1 MKSKKELL
9 NKYLLGPKKK
19 GQKKKED
26 SRVLDAADDEIEKYD
41 QKSQSEED
49 GSDELPVFVE
59 TEESR
64 KIHPDDKKRAM
75 ELLTAKN
82 AKPKATGAVLSSSGK
97 WLEEEKEIGALG
109 KRAEREVAEVGKRDS
124 EEDSS
129 SSESKQPRKRHD
141 SSDSDMEIDSQELKL
156 ERTEREKAF
165 KNQLATALGVEPR
178 DSEESDSDISV
189 KSDAKEANNNQD
201 AADELLYKVTN
212 NKAKLEEI
220 KKKERMMNELA
231 EQYKNATTVIRGV
244 DGQAI
249 DIKDMKESKE
259 ARLKELNEKNV
270 SVSKISCDN
279 GEAG

>member
-1 MKSKKELL
+1 MKSEL
-9 NKYLLGPKKK
+9 
-19 GQKKKED
+19 
-26 SRVLDAADDEIEKYD
+26 
-41 QKSQSEED
+41 
-49 GSDELPVFVE
+49 
-59 TEESR
+59 
-64 KIHPDDKKRAM
+64 
-75 ELLTAKN
+75 
-82 AKPKATGAVLSSSGK
+82 
-97 WLEEEKEIGALG
+97 W
-109 KRAEREVAEVGKRDS
+109 EREVAEVGKRDS

-189 KSDAKEANNNQD
+189 KSDAKEANNNPD